1 MASWEKWLWGG
12 LGWAWGGPIGGILG
26 FALGSM
32 AKRDEMT
39 VRPRG
44 SARTRPG
51 DFGITLMV
59 LFAAVMRADDRLLKS
74 ELSFVKTFFV
84 KSFGARYA
92 QERMSLFKDILK
104 QDYPLKDVCSQ
115 VRRNMDHPARLE
127 LIHLLFGLA
136 QADHQISPAE
146 VNVISTMSGYLGISL
161 QDFESIKAMFVK
173 DTSSAF
179 KILEIDASADD
190 SQVKKAYRHMANKY
204 HPDKVAHLGTEF
216 QDVAEEKFKAIN
228 EAYQQIRKERGL

>member
-1 MASWEKWLWGG
+1 MANWEKWLFGG

-26 FALGSM
+26 YALGSM
-32 AKRDEMT
+32 SMREEST
-39 VRPRG
+39 LRRRG

-74 ELSFVKTFFV
+74 ELTFVKKFFV

-92 QERMSLFKDILK
+92 QERMILFKDILK
-104 QDYPLKDVCSQ
+104 QDYPLKDVCGQ

-127 LIHLLFGLA
+127 LLHLLFGLA
-136 QADHQISPAE
+136 QADHQILSSE
-146 VNVISTMSGYLGISL
+146 VNVISTISGYLGISL

-173 DTSSAF
+173 DTSSAY
-179 KILEIDASADD
+179 KILEIDTSADD
-190 SQVKKAYRHMANKY
+190 SQVRKAFRHMANKY
-204 HPDKVAHLGTEF
+204 HPDKVAHLGAEF

-228 EAYQQIRKERGL
+228 EAYQQIRKDRGL